1 MPLLASGE
9 PIPLQCVPM
18 VCCPHRHDQVYLVA
32 GGYATNYQL
41 ASTELLVAGAHSWV
55 EAAPLPLAVEGL
67 RAVSINNMIIS
78 TGEKM
83 VLSSLS

>member
-1 MPLLASGE
+1 M
-9 PIPLQCVPM
+9 
-18 VCCPHRHDQVYLVA
+18 A

-41 ASTELLVAGAHSWV
+41 SSTELLVAGARSWV

-78 TGEKM
+78 TGEESAS
-83 VLSSLS
+83 SSLS

>member
-1 MPLLASGE
+1 M
-9 PIPLQCVPM
+9 
-18 VCCPHRHDQVYLVA
+18 A

-67 RAVSINNMIIS
+67 RAVSINNMVIS
-78 TGEKM
+78 TGEKIA
-83 VLSSLS
+83 LSSLSYLIVTSYRRLRIHRPWELRGPGHHPQV

>member
-1 MPLLASGE
+1 
-9 PIPLQCVPM
+9 M
-18 VCCPHRHDQVYLVA
+18 V

-41 ASTELLVAGAHSWV
+41 ASTEMLVAGAASWV

-78 TGEKM
+78 TGEKIAHIINPI
-83 VLSSLS
+83 LHISYIH